1 MGKKIMIIDDSQMM
15 RKFLTR
21 LFKNT
26 FEVICL
32 ENGIYAREW
41 LAKGIIPELV
51 IVDLQM
57 PEMDGLE
64 FTKYFRSSVS
74 STVPLII
81 LSGDKNNDKKI
92 ACLKSGAN
100 DYILKPFRPQILNL
114 KIKGLLASAQTQ

>member
-100 DYILKPFRPQILNL
+100 DYILKPFRPQILSL

>member
-32 ENGIYAREW
+32 ENGISAREW

-100 DYILKPFRPQILNL
+100 DYILKPFRPQILSL

>member
-1 MGKKIMIIDDSQMM
+1 MIIDDSQMM